1 MVAHFDIRF
10 YPNNFSKAFFQ
21 EIITNFNRS
30 KIRIKV
36 IVAIN
41 IARLYLSTVRGYVE
55 IKITSFYDKYFR
67 NDKFFEKKLANRLTA
82 WLNSA
87 HSRSNL
93 FFLSE

>member
-10 YPNNFSKAFFQ
+10 YPNNLSKAFFQ
-21 EIITNFNRS
+21 EIITNFNCR
-30 KIRIKV
+30 KIRVKV

-55 IKITSFYDKYFR
+55 IKITSFYDKYFH